1 MALISVSSSSSIE
14 TTKKKYRDGGD
25 DDDDAGVDEEIVGSQ
40 SHTDYY
46 KKLDRTLLH
55 VQKHTYIYKNYKIP
69 RTSVD

>member
-14 TTKKKYRDGGD
+14 TTKKKYRDGG